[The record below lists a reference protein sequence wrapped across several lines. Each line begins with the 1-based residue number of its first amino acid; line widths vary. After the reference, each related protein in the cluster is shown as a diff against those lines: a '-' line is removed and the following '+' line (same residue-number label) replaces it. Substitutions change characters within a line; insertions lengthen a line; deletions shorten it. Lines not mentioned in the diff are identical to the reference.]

1 MQRPALTFALTV
13 FLVLTFF
20 CRGFLLA
27 GIILLAIMAS
37 LVILSCILE
46 CREMALVMLAAAAAA
61 VLLAQP
67 VLKYRGNGLMAPLG
81 IGEYRVRVTSIQARA
96 DGKRRI
102 YGTLD
107 SGARVAS
114 VLSSDQPSCYPADLI
129 VIRGDMEMPSC
140 ASNPGTFDYRSYL
153 AGKGISRSLRAYDMR
168 LESEGRGI
176 GSYISAVASFAE
188 DLRFSFIDIVTSGMD
203 GDTKALACALLFG
216 DRSLLPDETSRA
228 FTLAGVNH
236 LAAVS
241 GTHFTGFL
249 MLFPYLMRLAGIK
262 NRRLS
267 GVIYILSCVFIGFL
281 TSWTESVT
289 RAAFMNV
296 CSFFGRDSL
305 SSMSLAAIILMI
317 SDPYS
322 VVSQGFLMSYA
333 AALALRFVV
342 PGIEDKLVALS
353 MNFIR
358 PSGWK
363 EISSRRTELRLR
375 KIVSV
380 FAATTG
386 CSLIFCLFADSVE
399 IRVGPVIIMINIIAT
414 LMVSFICA
422 SFMPMAVIMG
432 IWILFSNEAGP
443 AQIALTFMLGVFRS
457 FLRRASDISYSSFGV
472 STCPQ
477 NLITCIVIFM
487 VLLILPKCLVRK
499 LLLRLSCFALCLSL
513 GFSAAD
519 HIKYGVAGIVFV
531 DVGQGDCALVMAG
544 GKTALIDGG
553 VVSEGLDTLPYVLDH
568 YNIDKVDYAIMSHWD
583 LDHVGGLLSL
593 FSQGRVERLYSP
605 YTECDEQAEEVLAE
619 ALGLSPEECGSFV
632 RDNIRGIRS
641 GDSFVL
647 SDSCRLNVIYPAR
660 AASGENEDSAVIE
673 LDSCGTKILFTGDI
687 GLETES
693 LLTDSGILS
702 DIDIL
707 KVAHHGSRFSTGSDF
722 LSAVKPENA
731 VISVATRN
739 PYGHPAPA
747 ALARLDEAGCRI
759 FKTSISGAVI
769 VDIGSD
775 GYKITSFVPVQ
786 GIDIG

>member
-1 MQRPALTFALTV
+1 
-13 FLVLTFF
+13 
-20 CRGFLLA
+20 
-27 GIILLAIMAS
+27 
-37 LVILSCILE
+37 
-46 CREMALVMLAAAAAA
+46 MALVMLAATAAA

-67 VLKYRGNGLMAPLG
+67 VLKDRGNGLMAPLG
-81 IGEYRVRVTSIQARA
+81 IGEYRIRVTSVQARA

-129 VIRGDMEMPSC
+129 VIRGDMEMPSR
-140 ASNPGTFDYRSYL
+140 ASNPGTFDYRTYL

-188 DLRFSFIDIVTSGMD
+188 DLRFSFIDAVTSGMD

-216 DRSLLPDETSRA
+216 DRSLLPDEISRT

-249 MLFPYLMRLAGIK
+249 MLFPYLMSLAGIK

-342 PGIEDKLVALS
+342 PGIEKRIVAFT
-353 MNFIR
+353 MGFIR
-358 PSGWK
+358 TPGWK
-363 EISSRRTELRLR
+363 ELSSRRTEILIR
-375 KIVSV
+375 KAVSV
-380 FAATTG
+380 FAACMG
-386 CSLIFCLFADSVE
+386 CSLVFCLFSDSVE
-399 IRVGPVIIMINIIAT
+399 IRIGPVIILINIIAT
-414 LMVSFICA
+414 FIVSFICA
-422 SFMPMAVIMG
+422 SFMPMALIMG
-432 IWILFSNEAGP
+432 LWTLFAKEAGP
-443 AQIALTFMLGVFRS
+443 LQIPLAFMLGIFRS
-457 FLRRASDISYSSFGV
+457 FLQRVSSSAYSSLAV
-472 STCPQ
+472 SSCPKY
-477 NLITCIVIFM
+477 LITCIVIFII
-487 VLLILPKCLVRK
+487 LIILPRSLIKK
-499 LLLRLSCFALCLSL
+499 LLFRSSCFALCLSL
-513 GFSAAD
+513 GFYAAD
-519 HIKYGVAGIVFV
+519 LVKYSSCKVIFI
-531 DVGQGDCALVMAG
+531 DVGQGDSALVMAG

-553 VVSEGLDTLPYVLDH
+553 VAEEGLDTLPRVLDH
-568 YNIDKVDYAIMSHWD
+568 YNISKVDYAIMSHWD
-583 LDHVGGLLSL
+583 LDHVAGLLSL
-593 FSQGRVERLYSP
+593 YSQGRVERLYSP
-605 YTECDEQAEEVLAE
+605 YTLFDEQVAEVLEE
-619 ALGLSPEECGSFV
+619 ALGSSPGECEAFV
-632 RDNIRGIRS
+632 RDNVREIS
-641 GDSFVL
+641 AGDSFVL
-647 SDSCRLNVIYPAR
+647 SDSCRLNVIYPAG
-660 AASGENEDSAVIE
+660 AMSGENEDSAVIE

-693 LLTDSGILS
+693 ALTASGVLS

-707 KVAHHGSRFSTGSDF
+707 KVAHHGSRFSTGQDF

-731 VISVATRN
+731 VISVAARN

-747 ALARLDEAGCRI
+747 VLARLDDAGCRV
-759 FKTSISGAVI
+759 FKTSAGGAVI
-769 VDIGSD
+769 VDIGFS
-775 GYKITSFVPVQ
+775 GYKVSEYAQ
-786 GIDIG
+786 DQHIDSG